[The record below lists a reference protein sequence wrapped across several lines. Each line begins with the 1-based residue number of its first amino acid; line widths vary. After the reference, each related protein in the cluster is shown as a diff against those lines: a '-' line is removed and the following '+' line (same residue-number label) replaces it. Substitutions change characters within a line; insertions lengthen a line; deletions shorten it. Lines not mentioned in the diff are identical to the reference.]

1 MQNKEEV
8 YFLTIRQAMDF
19 AEDHQAD
26 DTWDL
31 WADYVA
37 RAAGK
42 YNRTFVYK
50 GGKGTEAEN
59 AKAS

>member
-8 YFLTIRQAMDF
+8 YFLTIKQAMDF

-26 DTWDL
+26 ENWDL
-31 WADYVA
+31 WGDYVA

-42 YNRTFVYK
+42 YNRTFIYK
-50 GGKGTEAEN
+50 GSEPGN